1 MMLLVGDH
9 VYSTLNPPHVSLI
22 AEPSG
27 VANLDAMI
35 LMVGVHVYS
44 TLNSRMF
51 LIPKPQILMVGGHVY
66 ST

>member
-51 LIPKPQILMVGGHVY
+51 LIPKPQILMQ
-66 ST
+66 

>member
-1 MMLLVGDH
+1 MLLVGDH

-35 LMVGVHVYS
+35 LMVG
-44 TLNSRMF
+44 
-51 LIPKPQILMVGGHVY
+51 GHVY